1 MRPSSFSNQCCH
13 VSVEIKR
20 AGLVL
25 ACALLCVSL
34 PAGADSVRGRTLYE
48 NHCEGCHSTRVHE
61 REQKLPANLEEL
73 RRQVDRWQA
82 LQSLRWGADDIRD
95 VVDYLN
101 LTKYRF

>member
-1 MRPSSFSNQCCH
+1 MRLPDFSNQVFH
-13 VSVEIKR
+13 FSIDLAR
-20 AGLVL
+20 GRLAL
-25 ACALLCVSL
+25 ACALLCVAL
-34 PAGADSVRGRTLYE
+34 PAAADSVRGRTLYE

-82 LQSLRWGADDIRD
+82 LQSLRWSADDIRD